1 MFVSKNRNS
10 GADMTQGKLI
20 ATVFLTLTLAAGFAC
35 SKQDKAPDV
44 TSNIRRNLDQ
54 AGLTDV
60 SVSED
65 RDKGVV
71 TLTGEAA
78 SDDRKA
84 QAETIAKAEAGSL
97 VVADEIAVRAPGD
110 DTAKTV
116 DSDLDKGIDK
126 NLDAMLVQHRLNH
139 DVNYDVKNGVVTL
152 KGNVPSESRRVSA
165 EKLAKQVP
173 NVKQV
178 INELEVKN
186 RKATSTQ

>member
-1 MFVSKNRNS
+1 
-10 GADMTQGKLI
+10 MTQLKPMS
-20 ATVFLTLTLAAGFAC
+20 TVLLTLTLAAGFAC

-44 TSNIRRNLDQ
+44 TSNIRQNLNQ

-71 TLTGEAA
+71 TLTGQTA
-78 SDDRKA
+78 SDDQKS
-84 QAETIAKAEAGSL
+84 QAESIAKSAAGSL
-97 VVADEIAVRAPGD
+97 VIADEIAVRPVGD

-116 DSDLDKGIDK
+116 ESDLDKGIDK
-126 NLDAMLVQHRLNH
+126 NLDAMLVQHQLNH

-152 KGNVPSESRRVSA
+152 KGNVPSESRRTSA
-165 EKLAKQVP
+165 EKLAKGVP

-178 INELEVKN
+178 VNELEVKN

>member
-1 MFVSKNRNS
+1 
-10 GADMTQGKLI
+10 MTSTKLI
-20 ATVFLTLTLAAGFAC
+20 STAFLSLTLAAGLAC
-35 SKQDKAPDV
+35 NTQDKNPDV
-44 TSNIRRNLDQ
+44 TANVRQGLNQ
-54 AGLTDV
+54 AGLNDV

-71 TLTGEAA
+71 TLSGKTA
-78 SDDRKA
+78 SDSQKA
-84 QAETIAKAEAGSL
+84 QAEDIAKSAAGSM
-97 VVADEIAVRAPGD
+97 VVADEIAVRPAGD

-126 NLDAMLVQHRLNH
+126 NLDAMLVQHQLNH

-152 KGNVPSESRRVSA
+152 KGNVPSEGRRTSA

-178 INELEVKN
+178 VNELEVKN
-186 RKATSTQ
+186 RKATSNQ

>member
-1 MFVSKNRNS
+1 MTAMKLS
-10 GADMTQGKLI
+10 GTM
-20 ATVFLTLTLAAGFAC
+20 FLTLTLAAGFAC

-44 TSNIRRNLDQ
+44 TSNIRQSLDQ
-54 AGLTDV
+54 AGLSDV

-65 RDKGVV
+65 RDKAVV
-71 TLTGEAA
+71 TLSGKTA
-78 SDDRKA
+78 SDDQKS
-84 QAETIAKAEAGSL
+84 QAETIAKSAAGSM

-126 NLDAMLVQHRLNH
+126 NLEAMLVQHQLKH
-139 DVNYDVKNGVVTL
+139 DVDYDVKNGVVTL
-152 KGNVPSESRRVSA
+152 KGNVPSEGRRTSA

-178 INELEVKN
+178 VNELEVKN